1 MNFLVFSLVSFWVA
15 HLFNSP
21 RTEIEANFSKHD
33 KMMRRMIETSTSVN
47 KNDPDNLQRDIE
59 QLNSEIEALDEA
71 ARTKEIE
78 WNNILYLKKMKED
91 MLLRL
96 NRKKTVMEIMA
107 TKSID
112 NPESL
117 FLNSNFDLSEL
128 NATESKKSG
137 SGGIGPA
144 TSFIMSRCNMKSVDL
159 AKEKSNLNELHRYKL
174 VEIFDLFLTFTM
186 PFVFNFAIVPCVLF
200 FFVHAF

>member
-1 MNFLVFSLVSFWVA
+1 
-15 HLFNSP
+15 
-21 RTEIEANFSKHD
+21 
-33 KMMRRMIETSTSVN
+33 MIESSTSAN

-59 QLNSEIEALDEA
+59 QLTNEIDALDEA

-96 NRKKTVMEIMA
+96 NRKKTVIEIMA

-117 FLNSNFDLSEL
+117 FLNSNFDCLNEL
-128 NATESKKSG
+128 NANESKKSA

-159 AKEKSNLNELHRYKL
+159 AKEKSNLNELHR
-174 VEIFDLFLTFTM
+174 
-186 PFVFNFAIVPCVLF
+186 
-200 FFVHAF
+200 

>member
-1 MNFLVFSLVSFWVA
+1 
-15 HLFNSP
+15 
-21 RTEIEANFSKHD
+21 
-33 KMMRRMIETSTSVN
+33 MIESSTSAN
-47 KNDPDNLQRDIE
+47 KNDPDNLQRDID
-59 QLNSEIEALDEA
+59 QLTNEIDALDEA

-96 NRKKTVMEIMA
+96 NRKKTVIEIMA

-117 FLNSNFDLSEL
+117 FLSSSTLDCLNEL
-128 NATESKKSG
+128 NANESKKTGGTS
-137 SGGIGPA
+137 GIGPA

-159 AKEKSNLNELHRYKL
+159 AKEKSNLHELHR
-174 VEIFDLFLTFTM
+174 
-186 PFVFNFAIVPCVLF
+186 
-200 FFVHAF
+200 